1 MTTSTIQLND
11 GNQIPAV
18 GFGTFQ
24 IPNDGSTY
32 QAVKAALAAGYR
44 HLDTAVAY
52 FEVRQAVR
60 DSGIPRDEI

>member
-1 MTTSTIQLND
+1 MTTPTIQLND

-44 HLDTAVAY
+44 HVDIL
-52 FEVRQAVR
+52 Q
-60 DSGIPRDEI
+60 